1 MQGERNYS
9 NQGDS
14 MLPQSNQPP
23 PPRGPRT
30 TAHSNNHVPAH
41 QCLQDG
47 HHDVLGCVT
56 KGSSSADTQ
65 SSLMT
70 AAATLRTANKA
81 RKLITLQSSL
91 HCPVASLHMS
101 LARAPLLTSLHVL
114 VNTSPNA
121 RAAKPEISMLMSV
134 SVTRGSSNS

>member
-1 MQGERNYS
+1 MLGEKNYS

-14 MLPQSNQPP
+14 MLTQSNQPP
-23 PPRGPRT
+23 PPRGLRT
-30 TAHSNNHVPAH
+30 TALSNNHVPAH
-41 QCLQDG
+41 QRLQDG
-47 HHDVLGCVT
+47 HHNVLRCVT

-70 AAATLRTANKA
+70 AAAPAQNSKKA
-81 RKLITLQSSL
+81 PKLITLQSSL
-91 HCPVASLHMS
+91 HCPLASLHMS
-101 LARAPLLTSLHVL
+101 LARGPLLTSLHVL

-134 SVTRGSSNS
+134 SVTRGSSSS